1 MSDFKPTARSR
12 VKRLH
17 QRAHYDAPTIHRLID
32 EIGTGSVGYVI
43 DGQPH
48 VTPTL
53 VWREG
58 EKVYWHGSS
67 ASRMLRTVR
76 GSVPVCVNVFHLD
89 GLVLARSG
97 MHSSV
102 NYRSATL
109 FGQAAMVQGEKAKM
123 AALEAFLERFVPGRW
138 ATLRPVQQQ
147 ELKATMVVAMTIE
160 EASAKI
166 RTGHCVDDEEDY
178 DLDIWAGIVPVRTVI
193 GEAEPDPRNRP
204 GVAIPDHIGAIRI
217 G

>member
-1 MSDFKPTARSR
+1 MDSYEPTDRSR
-12 VKRLH
+12 AKRLH
-17 QRAHYDAPTIHRLID
+17 QRAHYDKETVFRLVD

-53 VWREG
+53 VWRED

-76 GSVPVCVNVFHLD
+76 SGIPVCLNVFHLD
-89 GLVLARSG
+89 GLVVARSG

-109 FGQAAMVQGEKAKM
+109 FGTAAPVEGETAKAAAM
-123 AALEAFLERFVPGRW
+123 EAFVERFLPGRW
-138 ATLRPVQQQ
+138 AELRPVTAQ
-147 ELKATMVVAMTIE
+147 ELKASTVVGMTIE

-166 RTGHCVDDEEDY
+166 RTGHCADDEEDY
-178 DLDIWAGIVPVRTVI
+178 ELDIWAGVIPVRTVV
-193 GEAEPDPRNRP
+193 GEPEPDPRNRP
-204 GVAIPDHIGAIRI
+204 GVTRPTSVERLRI